1 MLRNYFQ
8 LKMKETRF
16 SLQTKINYFFDCKS
30 PLFEERKV
38 NTSSTVNNF
47 NLFEHGWLEK
57 GYFVLE
63 QKNIFCDHF
72 NLVEL
77 NIIHVYELGYNYVV
91 GIVV

>member
-1 MLRNYFQ
+1 
-8 LKMKETRF
+8 MKETRF

-57 GYFVLE
+57 RVFWFRT
-63 QKNIFCDHF
+63 KNIFCDHF
-72 NLVEL
+72 YLVEL
-77 NIIHVYELGYNYVV
+77 NIIYELGYNYVV